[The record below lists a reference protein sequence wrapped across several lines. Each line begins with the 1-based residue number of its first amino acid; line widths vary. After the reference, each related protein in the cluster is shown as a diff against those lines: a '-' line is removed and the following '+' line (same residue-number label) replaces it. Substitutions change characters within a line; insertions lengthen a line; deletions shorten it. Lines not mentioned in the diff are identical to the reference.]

1 MKKILFLML
10 FALAGCATDGGYDY
24 RPSRDPGYRDQDR
37 DSGYHDHHRDS
48 GYREPRHDPDYGDQR
63 RDPGYREGRSPEIRI
78 TRATYGDHRTCD
90 ATHAVSGYCNGKRS
104 CSFEVSNRM
113 CGDPEPGRH
122 KGVTVE
128 FACHGSGGMRHA
140 NAPEGRTA
148 YLNCD

>member
-10 FALAGCATDGGYDY
+10 FALAGCATDGGHDY
-24 RPSRDPGYRDQDR
+24 RPYRDPGYRDQDR

-48 GYREPRHDPDYGDQR
+48 GYREQR
-63 RDPGYREGRSPEIRI
+63 GAPEIRI
-78 TRATYGDHRTCD
+78 TRATYGDHRACD
-90 ATHAVSGYCNGKRS
+90 ATQAVSEYCNGKRS
-104 CSFEVSNRM
+104 CNFEVSNRM

-140 NAPEGRTA
+140 SAPEGRTA